1 MARSAAAARTA
12 PALKPA
18 RRGGTRPGGAPPA
31 RRGGTK
37 AKAAGGPKAKTKPR
51 AAAKPAVKP
60 RAVLAGGATIRL
72 PLPLPVALPS
82 VLRGRFGAVLDTLL
96 RGQGW
101 IGLIFVLLAGIVFFN
116 VDLLQLNREIA
127 STTERASEIG
137 RTNAR
142 LRLELARLGSSERI
156 QRAAASRGL
165 VLPAPGEVRYLQAN
179 PGSDARNAAQRIREP
194 GDSPAPPAT
203 SPQAPEGG
211 GQLPAGQ
218 APAGPTQPTAQQPA
232 AVTPAPTPV
241 SGQGGGATT
250 GTP

>member
-31 RRGGTK
+31 RRAGTK

-51 AAAKPAVKP
+51 AAA
-60 RAVLAGGATIRL
+60 VLPGGATIS
-72 PLPLPVALPS
+72 LPLPVALPS

-127 STTERASEIG
+127 STTERASEVG